1 MNLQKIDLRLLRSLF
16 VISRTG
22 NYVKASHSLNITQ
35 SALSQQMK
43 ELGHYFSE
51 PLFEKKGRQSYLT
64 EFGKSLIMRIEPL
77 IDQIDETLLETL
89 HQSKN
94 LGGRLRVGATH
105 TYLKKIALPAS
116 LMLLQSNPNLKIDLR
131 EMTAQRLLIELQ
143 AGELDMAIFPEVIG
157 TIDLEQKV
165 LLEEQFALIAPNAR
179 IQKLPKKIDIRFF
192 KDKPMA
198 MLNDQF
204 LMRQQIDMQA
214 RREQTKLDVCIELSN
229 LGDLLTVAKETQL
242 NVIGSPIICEGER
255 GLSYK
260 KISGDLLRRKAAL
273 FWRRDKFVT
282 ASMKA
287 FDSAAD
293 LVVAK
298 MIDNKWEGRS

>member
-43 ELGHYFSE
+43 ELSHYFSE

-116 LMLLQSNPNLKIDLR
+116 LMLLESNPNLKIDLR

-165 LLEEQFALIAPNAR
+165 LLEEQFAIIAPNAR

-214 RREQTKLDVCIELSN
+214 RREQTKLDVRIELSN

-242 NVIGSPIICEGER
+242 YVIGSPIICGGER

-260 KISGDLLRRKAAL
+260 KISGDLLHRKAAL
-273 FWRRDKFVT
+273 CWRRDKFMT

-287 FDSAAD
+287 FDAVAD
-293 LVVAK
+293 QIARK
-298 MIDNKWEGRS
+298 IIN

>member
-1 MNLQKIDLRLLRSLF
+1 MNIQNIDLRLLRSLF

-22 NYVKASHSLNITQ
+22 NYGKASHSLSITQ

-43 ELGHYFSE
+43 ELSHYFSE

-64 EFGKSLIMRIEPL
+64 EFGKNLIARIEPL

-89 HQSKN
+89 YQSKT

-143 AGELDMAIFPEVIG
+143 AGELDMAIFPEIIG

-165 LLEEQFALIAPNAR
+165 LLEEQFAIIAPNAR
-179 IQKLPKKIDIRFF
+179 IQELPKRVDIRFF

-214 RREQTKLDVCIELSN
+214 RQEKINLDVRIELSN
-229 LGDLLTVAKETQL
+229 LGDLLTVAKDTQL
-242 NVIGSPIICEGER
+242 YVIGSPIICEGER
-255 GLSYK
+255 GLSYR

-273 FWRRDKFVT
+273 CWRRDKFMT

-287 FDSAAD
+287 FDETAV
-293 LVVAK
+293 LITK
-298 MIDNKWEGRS
+298 RIIG

>member
-43 ELGHYFSE
+43 ELSHYFSE

-116 LMLLQSNPNLKIDLR
+116 LMLLESNPNLKIDLR

-165 LLEEQFALIAPNAR
+165 LLEEQFAIIAPNAR

-214 RREQTKLDVCIELSN
+214 RREQTKLDVRIELSN

-242 NVIGSPIICEGER
+242 YVIGSPIICGGER

-260 KISGDLLRRKAAL
+260 KISGDLLHRKAAL
-273 FWRRDKFVT
+273 CWRRDKFMT

-287 FDSAAD
+287 FDEVAD
-293 LVVAK
+293 QIARK
-298 MIDNKWEGRS
+298 IIN